1 MNSREPIAIVSGA
14 DDAYTLPLAV
24 TIASAIQ
31 SLSSDRRLDVYILD
45 GGISD
50 ASKKRLLASWED
62 PRVSV
67 RWVPVSRESF
77 EQFPVSHHV
86 NAATYMRLAI
96 AEYLPQS
103 VNRAIY
109 LDADMLVLRDLGC
122 LWDEPQGD
130 AAVLAVQDYAAP
142 YIDASTSLKT
152 FHKTEPYLAAVRP
165 IGNYR
170 ELGLPA
176 DAEYFN
182 GGMLV
187 IDVNAWREQKLANQF
202 FECLDNHREHVLWW
216 DQYALNVVL
225 AGAWRSLD
233 LRWNQ
238 GAHLFVYPDAGDS
251 PFDSFTHR
259 QIVDDPW
266 IVHFCSP
273 DKPWN
278 YFCRHPSTDAFRHQ
292 VRQTDWYDWKPARPD
307 EFMRKWWGHHYK
319 PARERWKTHVRKVKK
334 NLGIGRR
341 AA

>member
-1 MNSREPIAIVSGA
+1 MKNQEPIALVSGS

-24 TIASAIQ
+24 TIASAIK
-31 SLSSDRRLDVYILD
+31 SLSADRRLDVYILD

-50 ASKKRLLASWED
+50 ASKRRLLASWED

-67 RWVPVSRESF
+67 QWIPVSRESF
-77 EQFPVSHHV
+77 ERFPVSHHI

-96 AEYLPQS
+96 AEYLPAS
-103 VNRAIY
+103 VQRAIY
-109 LDADMLVLRDLGC
+109 LDADMLVRQDLGL

-130 AAVLAVQDYAAP
+130 AALLAVQDYAAP
-142 YIDASTSLKT
+142 FIDASTCLT
-152 FHKTEPYLAAVRP
+152 NFEQAQPYLAAVHP
-165 IGNYR
+165 IANFR

-176 DAEYFN
+176 DAPYFN

-187 IDVNAWREQKLANQF
+187 IDVKAWRERNLAKHL
-202 FECLDNHREHVLWW
+202 FECLEEHREHVLWW

-225 AGAWRSLD
+225 AGSWRSLD

-238 GAHLFVYPDAGDS
+238 GAHLYVYPSGEHS
-251 PFDSFTHR
+251 PFDSSTHR
-259 QIVDDPW
+259 AIVEDPW

-278 YFCRHPSTDAFRHQ
+278 YFCRHPYTDAFRKQ
-292 VRQTDWYDWKPARPD
+292 VRQTDWHGWKPERPD
-307 EFMRKWWGHHYK
+307 EFMRRWWGHHYK
-319 PARERWKTHVRKVKK
+319 PARERWKTQVRRIKE
-334 NLGIGRR
+334 NFRSRNR